1 MEATSSLSVER
12 SVRSVRSVLRDLLA
26 LAKPRITFMVLVTM
40 AGGMGLAV
48 RRDPAADLS
57 VATAIWA
64 LVGTALIVS
73 GANALNMYIER
84 DIDGRMDRTKNRPL
98 PTGRL
103 TANTALI
110 FGVVTSAVAVPILAV
125 FVNITT
131 ALFAAL
137 ANLIYVLAYTPLKQR
152 SQHAL
157 LVGAVPGAIP
167 PLLGYTSATG
177 SVGLIGLVL
186 FGVMFFWQIP
196 HFLAIALFRKGDYAR
211 AGLVVTPNV
220 IGDRDTIHSMIR
232 YSIVLTVVSLLLVP
246 LHAANYFY
254 GVAALVLGAGFVAI
268 SAAGLWVD
276 RFSVK
281 KWARSA
287 FAVSILYVV
296 GLFAALLIGG

>member
-1 MEATSSLSVER
+1 MEVTSSLSVER
-12 SVRSVRSVLRDLLA
+12 SSRSVRSILRDIVA

-40 AGGMGLAV
+40 GGGMGLAV
-48 RRDPAADLS
+48 RHDPAANL
-57 VATAIWA
+57 T
-64 LVGTALIVS
+64 LPTALFALLGTGLIVA

-84 DIDGRMDRTKNRPL
+84 EIDGRMDRTKDRPL

-103 TANTALI
+103 SAKTALV
-110 FGVVTSAVAVPILAV
+110 FGIATSAAAVPILAV

-131 ALFAAL
+131 ALFAVL

-167 PLLGYTSATG
+167 PLLGYTAATG
-177 SVGLIGLVL
+177 SVSLIALVL

-246 LHAANYFY
+246 LHAANMLY
-254 GVAALVLGAGFVAI
+254 GVSALVLGGGFIAI

-296 GLFAALLIGG
+296 GLFAALMVGG